1 MISTAQM
8 YALGVI
14 WVGGWGFVFF
24 SFPEV
29 VCRIFR
35 LKNPTPKR
43 LKLIKI
49 IGAVELAI
57 VFVASL
63 GYAIIGFD

>member
-8 YALGVI
+8 YALCVA
-14 WVGGWGFVFF
+14 WVGGWGLVFF

-35 LKNPTPKR
+35 LKNPTPNR

-63 GYAIIGFD
+63 GYALIGFQ

>member
-1 MISTAQM
+1 
-8 YALGVI
+8 
-14 WVGGWGFVFF
+14 VGGWGLVFF

-35 LKNPTPKR
+35 LKNPTPNR

-63 GYAIIGFD
+63 GYALIGFQ